1 VDVFKSVVTVEL
13 RICRVAKWDIFIDP
27 CSMNG
32 CVLLIGRLERSA
44 EVKVFAESLPSE
56 ALQGPLYYSDTNV
69 SNYVVS
75 LLYIRAVNWI
85 VY

>member
-1 VDVFKSVVTVEL
+1 
-13 RICRVAKWDIFIDP
+13 
-27 CSMNG
+27 MNG

-56 ALQGPLYYSDTNV
+56 ALQVLEYYSDTNA

-75 LLYIRAVNWI
+75 LLYITAVNWLI
-85 VY
+85 YKHINNL